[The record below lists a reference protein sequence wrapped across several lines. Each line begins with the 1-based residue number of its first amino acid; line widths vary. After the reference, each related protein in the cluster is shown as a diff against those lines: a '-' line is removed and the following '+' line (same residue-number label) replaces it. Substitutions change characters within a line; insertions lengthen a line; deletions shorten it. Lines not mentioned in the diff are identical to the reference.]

1 MTISPYGAMRTHGA
15 GGLTADDVGTEVAIA
30 GWVATRR
37 DHGGVVFLDLRD
49 RSGVVQ
55 VVADPDVASGV
66 VADAQRLRDEWVVRV
81 HGSVRVRPDGMRNPK
96 LATGDIEVAAS
107 RIEILSESR
116 TPPFP
121 VEDDVEAGEDLR
133 LTHRYVDLRRPRMAR
148 NLAMRSHALSVIR
161 RVMERHGFLEV
172 ETPQL
177 TRPTP
182 EGARDFL
189 VPSRIRPRESY
200 ALPQSPQLF
209 KQLLMVGGVERYYQI
224 ARCFRDE
231 DLRADRQPEF
241 TQLDVELS
249 FGDEEDVYALME
261 ELYGE
266 LWSDVLGIE
275 LPTPFP
281 RLTYAEAMR
290 RFGSDKPDMRFA
302 LELVDL
308 SEVLRGTGVGVFS
321 GALSEGGSVVALCV
335 PSGEPLTRR
344 ELDGWVEWAKQRGA
358 GGLAWGFVEPP
369 AKDEDGSDGARDGGG
384 DGAGEGGGA
393 GALTLRSPLSK
404 FLTAEE
410 IAAIIAVCGAQSGD
424 TVLFAAGATDASRTL
439 MGALRVALAERR
451 GLIPAGDWR
460 FVWVTEP
467 PMFDAATDRAGRP
480 TGGFVP
486 NHHPFT
492 APGVEYV
499 DTFEQDPGNATSR
512 AYDIVLN
519 GVELA
524 SGSIRIHDAELQ
536 RRVFRFLGI
545 ADEEAEAKFGFLLR
559 GLAHGVPPH
568 GGIAPGI
575 DRTIMLMAGEDSIR
589 EVIAFPKTQSGAC
602 PLTDAPAPYDEGALS
617 ELGLRLLPA
626 PPSAPAA
633 SSGREA

>member
-1 MTISPYGAMRTHGA
+1 MSITPFGAMRSHGA
-15 GGLTADDVGTEVAIA
+15 GVLRAADEGDEVRLA

-49 RSGVVQ
+49 RSGLVQ
-55 VVADPDVASGV
+55 VVADPDVATGV
-66 VADAQRLRDEWVVRV
+66 VADAQRLRDEWVVRIV
-81 HGSVRVRPDGMRNPK
+81 GTVRLRPEGMRNAK
-96 LATGDIEVAAS
+96 LATGDIEIAATA
-107 RIEILSESR
+107 IEVLSESR

-121 VEDDVEAGEDLR
+121 VEDDVEVGEDLR
-133 LTHRYVDLRRPRMAR
+133 LHHRYVDLRRPRMAR
-148 NLAMRSHALSVIR
+148 NLALRSQMLSVIR
-161 RVMERHGFLEV
+161 SVMERHGFLEV

-189 VPSRIRPRESY
+189 VPARIRPRESY

-249 FGDEEDVYALME
+249 FCDEEDVYGLME
-261 ELYGE
+261 ELFAE
-266 LWSDVLGIE
+266 VWRTCLDVE

-281 RLTYAEAMR
+281 RMPYAEAMR
-290 RFGSDKPDMRFA
+290 RFGSDKPDLRFG

-308 SEVLRGTGVGVFS
+308 SEVLAGTGVGVFA
-321 GALSEGGSVVALCV
+321 GALGAGGSVVAITV
-335 PSGEPLTRR
+335 PAGDPLTRR
-344 ELDGWVEWAKQRGA
+344 DLDGWVDWAKARGA
-358 GGLAWGFVEPP
+358 GGLAWGVV
-369 AKDEDGSDGARDGGG
+369 EDGE
-384 DGAGEGGGA
+384 AGV
-393 GALTLRSPLSK
+393 TLRSPLAK
-404 FLTAEE
+404 FLDPKE
-410 IAAIIAVCGAQSGD
+410 IAGLLGACSASPGD
-424 TVLFAAGATDASRTL
+424 TILFAAGPTDATLTL
-439 MGALRVALAERR
+439 MGALRVALAAAR
-451 GLIPAGDWR
+451 GLVPDGEWR
-460 FVWVTEP
+460 FLWVIEP

-480 TGGFVP
+480 TGGWVP

-492 APGVEYV
+492 APGVAHV
-499 DTFEQDPGNATSR
+499 DTFDTDPGSATSR

-545 ADEEAEAKFGFLLR
+545 ADEDAEAKFGFLLR

-575 DRTIMLMAGEDSIR
+575 DRTVMLMAGEDSIR

-602 PLTDAPAPYDEGALS
+602 PLTDAPAPYDEGALT
-617 ELGLRLLPA
+617 ELGLRLIPE
-626 PPSAPAA
+626 PPRGA
-633 SSGREA
+633 

>member
-1 MTISPYGAMRTHGA
+1 MTISPYGAMRSHGA
-15 GGLTADDVGTEVAIA
+15 GAVSSADVGAEVHVA
-30 GWVATRR
+30 GWIATRR

-49 RSGVVQ
+49 RSGIVQ
-55 VVADPDVASGV
+55 VVADPAVAAGV
-66 VADAQRLRDEWVVRV
+66 VAESQRLRDEWVVRV
-81 HGSVRVRPDGMRNPK
+81 TGTVRARPEGMRNPK
-96 LATGDIEVAAS
+96 LPTGDVEVAATT
-107 RIEILSESR
+107 IEVLSESR

-148 NLAMRSHALSVIR
+148 NLAMRSQALSVIR

-261 ELYGE
+261 ELYAE
-266 LWSDVLGIE
+266 LWSDVLGVE

-290 RFGSDKPDMRFA
+290 RFGSDKPDLRFA

-308 SEVLRGTGVGVFS
+308 SDVLRGTGVGVFS
-321 GALSEGGSVVALCV
+321 GALADGGSVIALCV
-335 PSGEPLTRR
+335 PAGEPLTRR

-358 GGLAWGFVEPP
+358 GGLAWGVVE
-369 AKDEDGSDGARDGGG
+369 AGEDGVT
-384 DGAGEGGGA
+384 
-393 GALTLRSPLSK
+393 TLRSPLSK
-404 FLTAEE
+404 FLTPEE
-410 IAAIIAVCGAQSGD
+410 IAGILAACGAGLGD

-439 MGALRVALAERR
+439 MGALRVALGAQR
-451 GLIPAGDWR
+451 GLIPAGQWR
-460 FVWVTEP
+460 FLWVTEP

-480 TGGFVP
+480 TGGWVP

-492 APGVEYV
+492 APGAAFV
-499 DTFEQDPGNATSR
+499 DTFEQDPGSATSR

-545 ADEEAEAKFGFLLR
+545 SDEDAEAKFGFLLR

-602 PLTDAPAPYDEGALS
+602 PLTDAPAPYDEGALAD
-617 ELGLRLLPA
+617 LGLRLLPE
-626 PPSAPAA
+626 PPKVS
-633 SSGREA
+633 

>member
-1 MTISPYGAMRTHGA
+1 VSITAYGALRSDGA
-15 GGLTADDVGTEVAIA
+15 GTLTTADIGREVRLA

-37 DHGGVVFLDLRD
+37 DHGGVVFVDLRD
-49 RSGVVQ
+49 RSGTVQ
-55 VVADPDVASGV
+55 MVADPALAPDVVTA
-66 VADAQRLRDEWVVRV
+66 AHRLRDEWVLRVVGVVRA
-81 HGSVRVRPDGMRNPK
+81 RPEGMRNPR
-96 LATGDIEVAAS
+96 LATGDVEVAVTTL
-107 RIEILSESR
+107 EVLSEAR

-121 VEDDVEAGEDLR
+121 VDDEVEVGEDLR
-133 LTHRYVDLRRPRMAR
+133 LHHRYLDLRRPRMAR
-148 NLAMRSHALSVIR
+148 NLVLRARALSVIR
-161 RVMERHGFLEV
+161 RVMERHDFLEV
-172 ETPQL
+172 ETPML

-209 KQLLMVGGVERYYQI
+209 KQLLMVSGVERYYQI

-261 ELYGE
+261 EMFAE
-266 LWSDVLGIE
+266 LWSELLDVE
-275 LPTPFP
+275 LTTPFP

-290 RFGSDKPDMRFA
+290 RFGSDKPDLRFGM
-302 LELVDL
+302 ELIDL
-308 SEVLRGTGVGVFS
+308 STVLAGTGVGVFA
-321 GALSEGGSVVALCV
+321 GALEAGGSVIALCV
-335 PSGEPLTRR
+335 PVGEPLTRR
-344 ELDGWVEWAKQRGA
+344 ELDGWVDWAKQRGA
-358 GGLAWGFVEPP
+358 GGLAWGVVEPG
-369 AKDEDGSDGARDGGG
+369 EDGT
-384 DGAGEGGGA
+384 
-393 GALTLRSPLSK
+393 LTLRSPLAK
-404 FLTAEE
+404 FLTAAE
-410 IAAIIAVCGAQSGD
+410 ITGILTECAAREGD
-424 TVLFAAGATDASRTL
+424 TVLFAAGATDATRTL
-439 MGALRVALAERR
+439 VGALRVSLAAVR
-451 GLIPAGDWR
+451 GLVPDGEWR
-460 FVWVTEP
+460 FLWVTEP

-480 TGGFVP
+480 TGGWVP

-492 APGVEYV
+492 SPAPEFM
-499 DTFEQDPGNATSR
+499 DSFEQEPERATAR

-545 ADEEAEAKFGFLLR
+545 SDEQAEEKFGFLLR
-559 GLAHGVPPH
+559 GFAHGVPPH

-602 PLTDAPAPYDEGALS
+602 PLTDAPAAYDEGALAD
-617 ELGLRLLPA
+617 LGLRLLPV
-626 PPSAPAA
+626 PPKGA
-633 SSGREA
+633 

>member
-1 MTISPYGAMRTHGA
+1 MSITPYGAMRSHGA
-15 GGLTADDVGTEVAIA
+15 GVLRASDAGATVSLA
-30 GWVATRR
+30 GWIATRR

-49 RSGVVQ
+49 RSGVIQ
-55 VVADPDVASGV
+55 VVADPEVATDVVES
-66 VADAQRLRDEWVVRV
+66 AQRLRDEWVVRV
-81 HGSVRVRPDGMRNPK
+81 EGTVRARPEGMRNDR
-96 LATGDIEVAAS
+96 LDTGDVEVAAT
-107 RIEILSESR
+107 RIEVLSASR

-121 VEDDVEAGEDLR
+121 VEDEVEAGEDLR
-133 LTHRYVDLRRPRMAR
+133 LHHRYVDLRRPRMAR
-148 NLAMRSHALSVIR
+148 NLALRSQALSVIR

-209 KQLLMVGGVERYYQI
+209 KQLLMVGGIERYYQI

-261 ELYGE
+261 ELFAE
-266 LWSDVLGIE
+266 LWRDCLGVA
-275 LPTPFP
+275 LPTPFL
-281 RLTYAEAMR
+281 RMTYAEAMR
-290 RFGSDKPDMRFA
+290 RFGSDKPDLRFG
-302 LELVDL
+302 LELIDL
-308 SEVLRGTGVGVFS
+308 SAVLAGTEVGVFA
-321 GALSEGGSVVALCV
+321 GALGEGGSVVAIAV
-335 PSGEPLTRR
+335 PAGEPLTRR
-344 ELDGWVEWAKQRGA
+344 ELDGWVDWAKARGA
-358 GGLAWGFVEPP
+358 GGLAWGVVE
-369 AKDEDGSDGARDGGG
+369 AAEDGTS
-384 DGAGEGGGA
+384 
-393 GALTLRSPLSK
+393 TLRSPLAK
-404 FLTAEE
+404 FLSADE
-410 IAAIIAVCGAQSGD
+410 IAGILSACSASTGD
-424 TVLFAAGATDASRTL
+424 TVLFAAGPTDATRTL
-439 MGALRVALAERR
+439 MGALRVALAADR
-451 GLIPAGDWR
+451 GLVPDGEWR
-460 FVWVTEP
+460 FLWVTEP

-480 TGGFVP
+480 TGGWVP

-492 APGVEYV
+492 APGQAYV
-499 DTFEQDPGNATSR
+499 DTFDTDPGSATSR

-545 ADEEAEAKFGFLLR
+545 SDEDAEAKFGFLLR

-589 EVIAFPKTQSGAC
+589 DVIAFPKTQSGAC
-602 PLTDAPAPYDEGALS
+602 PLTDAPAPYDEAALT
-617 ELGLRLLPA
+617 ELGLRLIPE
-626 PPSAPAA
+626 PPKGA
-633 SSGREA
+633 

>member
-1 MTISPYGAMRTHGA
+1 MSAAAHPSDPDEPGANVSITPFGALRTHGA
-15 GGLTADDVGTEVAIA
+15 GTIATSDIGSEVHIA
-30 GWVATRR
+30 GWVWSRR
-37 DHGGVVFLDLRD
+37 DHGGVVFIDLRD

-55 VVADPDVASGV
+55 VVADPAV
-66 VADAQRLRDEWVVRV
+66 VDGIVDAAQRLRDEWVVRV
-81 HGSVRVRPDGMRNPK
+81 TGVVRERPEGMRNPRID
-96 LATGDIEVAAS
+96 TGDVEVAITAL
-107 RIEILSESR
+107 EVLSESR

-121 VEDDVEAGEDLR
+121 VDDATNVGEDLR
-133 LTHRYVDLRRPRMAR
+133 LLHRYVDLRRPRMAA
-148 NLAMRSHALSVIR
+148 NLVLRSRALSVIR

-189 VPSRIRPRESY
+189 VPSRIRPRETY

-231 DLRADRQPEF
+231 DMRADRQPEF

-266 LWSDVLGIE
+266 LWSDVLGIKLE
-275 LPTPFP
+275 RPFP
-281 RLTYAEAMR
+281 RLTFAEAMR
-290 RFGSDKPDMRFA
+290 RFGSDKPDLRYA

-308 SEVLRGTGVGVFS
+308 SDALAGTGVGVFS
-321 GALSEGGSVVALCV
+321 GVLSEGGSVIALCV
-335 PSGEPLTRR
+335 PEGEPLTRR
-344 ELDGWVEWAKQRGA
+344 ELDGWVEWAKSRGA
-358 GGLAWGFVEPP
+358 GGLAWGFVE
-369 AKDEDGSDGARDGGG
+369 AGEDGAI
-384 DGAGEGGGA
+384 
-393 GALTLRSPLSK
+393 TLRSPLSK

-410 IAAIIAVCGAQSGD
+410 IARIIAACDASLGD
-424 TVLFAAGATDASRTL
+424 TVLFLAGATRATQEL
-439 MGALRVALAERR
+439 AGALRVALAAQR
-451 GLIPAGDWR
+451 GMVPEGQWR
-460 FVWVTEP
+460 FVWITEP
-467 PMFDAATDRAGRP
+467 PMFDAATDRSGRP
-480 TGGFVP
+480 TGGWVP

-492 APGVEYV
+492 APATQWV
-499 DTFEQDPGNATSR
+499 DTFETDPEHATAR

-545 ADEEAEAKFGFLLR
+545 SDEAAEAKFGFLLR

-589 EVIAFPKTQSGAC
+589 EVIAFPKTQSGTC
-602 PLTDAPAPYDEGALS
+602 LLTDAPAAYDEGALADV
-617 ELGLRLLPA
+617 GLRLAPVPA
-626 PPSAPAA
+626 KGA
-633 SSGREA
+633 

>member
-1 MTISPYGAMRTHGA
+1 VSITPYGALRTHGA
-15 GGLTADDVGTEVAIA
+15 GVLTAAQDGTEVRIA

-37 DHGGVVFLDLRD
+37 DHGGVVFIDLRD

-55 VVADPDVASGV
+55 VVADPEVAAGV
-66 VADAQRLRDEWVVRV
+66 VEAAQRLRSEWVVRV
-81 HGSVRVRPDGMRNPK
+81 VGTVRLRPEGMRNPR
-96 LATGDIEVAAS
+96 LATGDVEIAARSIEV
-107 RIEILSESR
+107 LSEAR

-133 LTHRYVDLRRPRMAR
+133 LLHRYVDLRRPRMAR
-148 NLAMRSHALSVIR
+148 NLALRSRVLSVIR
-161 RVMERHGFLEV
+161 TVMERHGFLEV

-249 FGDEEDVYALME
+249 FCDEEDVYGLME
-261 ELYGE
+261 ELFAE
-266 LWSDVLGIE
+266 LWRDCLGAE
-275 LPTPFP
+275 LPIPFP
-281 RLTYAEAMR
+281 RMTYAEAMR
-290 RFGSDKPDMRFA
+290 RFGSDKPDLRYG

-308 SEVLRGTGVGVFS
+308 SGVLAGTGVGVFA
-321 GALSEGGSVVALCV
+321 GALADGGSVVAIAV
-335 PSGEPLTRR
+335 PAGEPLTRR
-344 ELDGWVEWAKQRGA
+344 ELDGWVDWAKARGA
-358 GGLAWGFVEPP
+358 GGLAWGVV
-369 AKDEDGSDGARDGGG
+369 EDGEDGRP
-384 DGAGEGGGA
+384 
-393 GALTLRSPLSK
+393 TLRSPLAK
-404 FLTAEE
+404 FLTADE
-410 IAAIIAVCGAQSGD
+410 IAAILRTCAATTGD
-424 TVLFAAGATDASRTL
+424 TVLFAAGATEATRTL
-439 MGALRVALAERR
+439 MGALRVALAAAR
-451 GLIPAGDWR
+451 GLVPPGEWR
-460 FVWVTEP
+460 FLWVTEP
-467 PMFDAATDRAGRP
+467 PMFDAETDRAGRP
-480 TGGFVP
+480 TGGWVP

-492 APGVEYV
+492 APGAAFV
-499 DTFEQDPGNATSR
+499 DTFDTDPGSATSR

-545 ADEEAEAKFGFLLR
+545 SDADAEAKFGFLLR

-575 DRTIMLMAGEDSIR
+575 DRTVMLMAGEDSIR

-602 PLTDAPAPYDEGALS
+602 PLTDAPAPYDEAALT
-617 ELGLRLLPA
+617 ELGLRLIPE
-626 PPSAPAA
+626 PPRVP
-633 SSGREA
+633 

>member
-1 MTISPYGAMRTHGA
+1 VTISPYGAMRSHGT
-15 GGLTADDVGTEVAIA
+15 GVLSSDDAGTEVHVA
-30 GWVATRR
+30 GWIATRR

-49 RSGVVQ
+49 RSGIVQ
-55 VVADPDVASGV
+55 VVADPDVAAGV
-66 VADAQRLRDEWVVRV
+66 VAEAQRLRDEWVVRV
-81 HGSVRVRPDGMRNPK
+81 TGTVRARPEGMRNPK
-96 LATGDIEVAAS
+96 LPTGDIEIAATS
-107 RIEILSESR
+107 IQVLSESR

-148 NLAMRSHALSVIR
+148 NLAMRSQALSVVR

-249 FGDEEDVYALME
+249 FGDEEDVYSLME
-261 ELYGE
+261 ELYAE
-266 LWSDVLGIE
+266 LWSDVLGVE
-275 LPTPFP
+275 LVTPFP

-290 RFGSDKPDMRFA
+290 RFGSDKPDLRFA

-308 SEVLRGTGVGVFS
+308 SDVLRDTDVGVFS
-321 GALSEGGSVVALCV
+321 GALADGGSVIALCV
-335 PSGEPLTRR
+335 PAGEPLTRR
-344 ELDGWVEWAKQRGA
+344 ELDGWVDWAKQRGA
-358 GGLAWGFVEPP
+358 GGLAWGVVE
-369 AKDEDGSDGARDGGG
+369 AGEDGVT
-384 DGAGEGGGA
+384 
-393 GALTLRSPLSK
+393 TLRSPLAK
-404 FLTAEE
+404 FLTPEE
-410 IAAIIAVCGAQSGD
+410 IAGILAACGAALGD

-439 MGALRVALAERR
+439 MGALRVALGVQR
-451 GLIPAGDWR
+451 GLVPEGQWC
-460 FVWVTEP
+460 FLWVTEP

-480 TGGFVP
+480 TGGWVP

-492 APGVEYV
+492 APGSAFV
-499 DTFEQDPGNATSR
+499 DTFEQDPGSATSR

-524 SGSIRIHDAELQ
+524 SGSIRIHDADLQ

-545 ADEEAEAKFGFLLR
+545 TDEDAEAKFGFLLR

-602 PLTDAPAPYDEGALS
+602 PLTDAPAPYDEGALGD
-617 ELGLRLLPA
+617 LGLRLLPET
-626 PPSAPAA
+626 A
-633 SSGREA
+633 STQPKGP

>member
-1 MTISPYGAMRTHGA
+1 MRSHGA
-15 GGLTADDVGTEVAIA
+15 GVLRAADEGDEVRLA

-49 RSGVVQ
+49 RSGLVQ
-55 VVADPDVASGV
+55 VVADPDVATGV
-66 VADAQRLRDEWVVRV
+66 VADAQRLRDEWVVRIV
-81 HGSVRVRPDGMRNPK
+81 GTVRLRPEGMRNAK
-96 LATGDIEVAAS
+96 LATGDIEIAATA
-107 RIEILSESR
+107 IEVLSESR

-121 VEDDVEAGEDLR
+121 VEDDVEVGEDLR
-133 LTHRYVDLRRPRMAR
+133 LHHRYVDLRRPRMAR
-148 NLAMRSHALSVIR
+148 NLALRSQMLSVIR
-161 RVMERHGFLEV
+161 SVMERHGFLEV

-189 VPSRIRPRESY
+189 VPARIRPRESY

-249 FGDEEDVYALME
+249 FCDEEDVYGLME
-261 ELYGE
+261 ELFAE
-266 LWSDVLGIE
+266 VWRTCLDVE

-281 RLTYAEAMR
+281 RMPYAEAMR
-290 RFGSDKPDMRFA
+290 RFGSDKPDLRFG

-308 SEVLRGTGVGVFS
+308 SEVLAGTGVGVFA
-321 GALSEGGSVVALCV
+321 GALGAGGSVVAITV
-335 PSGEPLTRR
+335 PAGDPLTRR
-344 ELDGWVEWAKQRGA
+344 DLDGWVDWAKARGA
-358 GGLAWGFVEPP
+358 GGLAWGVV
-369 AKDEDGSDGARDGGG
+369 EDGE
-384 DGAGEGGGA
+384 AGV
-393 GALTLRSPLSK
+393 TLRSPLAK
-404 FLTAEE
+404 FLDPKE
-410 IAAIIAVCGAQSGD
+410 IAGLLGACSASPGD
-424 TVLFAAGATDASRTL
+424 TILFAAGPTDATLTL
-439 MGALRVALAERR
+439 MGALRVALAAAR
-451 GLIPAGDWR
+451 GLVPDGEWR
-460 FVWVTEP
+460 FLWVIEP

-480 TGGFVP
+480 TGGWVP

-492 APGVEYV
+492 APGVAHV
-499 DTFEQDPGNATSR
+499 DTFDTDPGSATSR

-545 ADEEAEAKFGFLLR
+545 ADEDAEAKFGFLLR

-575 DRTIMLMAGEDSIR
+575 DRTVMLMAGEDSIR

-602 PLTDAPAPYDEGALS
+602 PLTDAPAPYDEGALT
-617 ELGLRLLPA
+617 ELGLRLIPE
-626 PPSAPAA
+626 PPRGA
-633 SSGREA
+633 

>member
-1 MTISPYGAMRTHGA
+1 MRSHGA
-15 GGLTADDVGTEVAIA
+15 GGLSASDVGTEVAVA

-49 RSGVVQ
+49 RTGVVQ
-55 VVADPDVASGV
+55 VVADPDVADGV
-66 VADAQRLRDEWVVRV
+66 VADTQRLRDEWVVRV
-81 HGSVRVRPDGMRNPK
+81 HGSVRTRPEGMRNPK
-96 LATGDIEVAAS
+96 LPTGDIEVAAI

-148 NLAMRSHALSVIR
+148 NLALRSRALSVIR
-161 RVMERHGFLEV
+161 GVMERHGFLEV

-241 TQLDVELS
+241 TQLDVEMS

-261 ELYGE
+261 ELYAE
-266 LWSDVLGIE
+266 LWSDVLGVE

-290 RFGSDKPDMRFA
+290 RFGSDKPDLRFG

-308 SEVLRGTGVGVFS
+308 SEVLHGTGVGVFS
-321 GALSEGGSVVALCV
+321 GALDGGGSVIALCV
-335 PSGEPLTRR
+335 PSGDPLTRR

-358 GGLAWGFVEPP
+358 GGLAWGFVERPEQD
-369 AKDEDGSDGARDGGG
+369 AE
-384 DGAGEGGGA
+384 GAGDPD
-393 GALTLRSPLSK
+393 ALTLRSPLSK

-410 IAAIIAVCGAQSGD
+410 IAAIIAACGASEGD
-424 TVLFAAGATDASRTL
+424 TVLFAAGATEASRTL
-439 MGALRVALAERR
+439 MGSLRVALAAQR
-451 GLIPAGDWR
+451 GLIPADEWR

-492 APGVEYV
+492 APGIEFV
-499 DTFEQDPGNATSR
+499 DTFEQDPASATSR

-602 PLTDAPAPYDEGALS
+602 PLTDAPAPYSEGALS

-626 PPSAPAA
+626 PPSP

>member
-1 MTISPYGAMRTHGA
+1 VSITPFGALRSHGCGTIALP
-15 GGLTADDVGTEVAIA
+15 DVGQEVALA

-37 DHGGVVFLDLRD
+37 DHGGVVFIDLRD
-49 RSGVVQ
+49 RSGIVQ
-55 VVADPDVASGV
+55 VVADPEVAVGIV
-66 VADAQRLRDEWVVRV
+66 DAAQRLRDEWVVRV
-81 HGSVRVRPDGMRNPK
+81 TGVVRARPDGMRNPRIP
-96 LATGDIEVAAS
+96 TGDVEVAVTAL
-107 RIEILSESR
+107 EVLSESR

-121 VEDDVEAGEDLR
+121 VDGATNVGEDLR
-133 LTHRYVDLRRPRMAR
+133 LLHRYVDLRRPRMAS
-148 NLAMRSHALSVIR
+148 NLALRSRALSIIR

-189 VPSRIRPRESY
+189 VPSRIRPRETY

-231 DLRADRQPEF
+231 DMRADRQPEF

-266 LWSDVLGIE
+266 LWSEVLGVE
-275 LPTPFP
+275 LARPFP

-290 RFGSDKPDMRFA
+290 RFGSDKPDLRYAM
-302 LELVDL
+302 ELVDL
-308 SEVLRGTGVGVFS
+308 SEVLAGTGAAVFA
-321 GALSEGGSVVALCV
+321 GALAEGGSVLSLCV
-335 PSGEPLTRR
+335 PAGEPLTRR

-358 GGLAWGFVEPP
+358 GGLAWGFVETG
-369 AKDEDGSDGARDGGG
+369 EDGETS
-384 DGAGEGGGA
+384 
-393 GALTLRSPLSK
+393 LRSPLAK

-410 IAAIIAVCGAQSGD
+410 VAGILAACDASLGD
-424 TVLFAAGATDASRTL
+424 TVLFLAGPTSATRQLA
-439 MGALRVALAERR
+439 GALRVALAAERALVPE
-451 GLIPAGDWR
+451 GEWR
-460 FVWVTEP
+460 FVWITEP
-467 PMFDAATDRAGRP
+467 PMFDAATDRSGRP

-492 APGVEYV
+492 APAAQWV
-499 DTFEQDPGNATSR
+499 DTFETHPTDATAR

-545 ADEEAEAKFGFLLR
+545 SDEAAEAKFGFLLR

-589 EVIAFPKTQSGAC
+589 EVIAFPKTQSGTC
-602 PLTDAPAPYDEGALS
+602 LLTDAPAAYDEGALADV
-617 ELGLRLLPA
+617 GLRLVPLPA
-626 PPSAPAA
+626 KGA
-633 SSGREA
+633 

>member
-1 MTISPYGAMRTHGA
+1 VSITPYGAMRTHGA
-15 GGLTADDVGTEVAIA
+15 GTIVTADIGSEVVLA
-30 GWVATRR
+30 GWVWSRR
-37 DHGGVVFLDLRD
+37 DHGGVMFIDLRD

-55 VVADPDVASGV
+55 VVADPSLTEGIVDA
-66 VADAQRLRDEWVVRV
+66 AQRLRDEWVVRV
-81 HGSVRVRPDGMRNPK
+81 TGVVRARPEGMRNPRID
-96 LATGDIEVAAS
+96 TGDLEVAITAL
-107 RIEILSESR
+107 EVLSESR

-121 VEDDVEAGEDLR
+121 VDDETNVGEDLR
-133 LTHRYVDLRRPRMAR
+133 LLHRYVDLRRPRMAA
-148 NLAMRSHALSVIR
+148 NLVLRSRALSIIR

-177 TRPTP
+177 TRATP

-189 VPSRIRPRESY
+189 VPSRIRPRETY

-231 DLRADRQPEF
+231 DMRADRQPEF

-266 LWSDVLGIE
+266 LWSDLLGVE
-275 LPTPFP
+275 LARPFP
-281 RLTYAEAMR
+281 RLTFAEAMR
-290 RFGSDKPDMRFA
+290 RFGSDKPDLRYAM
-302 LELVDL
+302 ELVDL
-308 SEVLRGTGVGVFS
+308 AVTLAGTGVGVFS
-321 GALSEGGSVVALCV
+321 GVLADGGSVIALCV
-335 PSGEPLTRR
+335 PVGEPLTRR

-358 GGLAWGFVEPP
+358 GGLAWGFVE
-369 AKDEDGSDGARDGGG
+369 AVEGGA
-384 DGAGEGGGA
+384 AGE
-393 GALTLRSPLSK
+393 LTLRSPLSK

-410 IAAIIAVCGAQSGD
+410 IAAIISDCSASLGD
-424 TVLFAAGATDASRTL
+424 TVLFLAGPTRATQELA
-439 MGALRVALAERR
+439 GALRVALAAQR
-451 GLIPAGDWR
+451 GLVSEDQWAFAWI
-460 FVWVTEP
+460 TEP
-467 PMFDAATDRAGRP
+467 PMFDAATDRSGVP
-480 TGGFVP
+480 TGGWVP

-492 APGVEYV
+492 APAAQWV
-499 DTFEQDPGNATSR
+499 DTFESDALHATAR

-545 ADEEAEAKFGFLLR
+545 SDEDAEAKFGFLLR

-589 EVIAFPKTQSGAC
+589 EVIAFPKTQSGTC
-602 PLTDAPAPYDEGALS
+602 LLTDAPAAFDEGALADV
-617 ELGLRLLPA
+617 GLRLVPVPA
-626 PPSAPAA
+626 K
-633 SSGREA
+633 GV

>member
-1 MTISPYGAMRTHGA
+1 VSITPYGAMRSHANGVLRPEDA
-15 GGLTADDVGTEVAIA
+15 GSEVRVA

-55 VVADPDVASGV
+55 VVADPA
-66 VADAQRLRDEWVVRV
+66 VADGLVEAAQRLRDEWVVRV
-81 HGSVRVRPDGMRNPK
+81 TGTVRLRPDGMRNPK
-96 LATGDIEVAAS
+96 LPTGDVEIAATSIEV
-107 RIEILSESR
+107 LSESR

-121 VEDDVEAGEDLR
+121 VEDEVVAGEDLR
-133 LTHRYVDLRRPRMAR
+133 LLHRYVDLRRPRMAR
-148 NLAMRSHALSVIR
+148 NLALRSQALSVIR

-209 KQLLMVGGVERYYQI
+209 KQLLMVGGIERYYQI

-249 FGDEEDVYALME
+249 FGDEEDVFALME
-261 ELYGE
+261 ELYAE
-266 LWSDVLGIE
+266 LWSNCLGVD

-281 RLTYAEAMR
+281 RLTYAETMR
-290 RFGSDKPDMRFA
+290 RFGSDKPDLRYG

-308 SEVLRGTGVGVFS
+308 SMVLAGTEVGVFA
-321 GALSEGGSVVALCV
+321 GALGEGGSVIALCV
-335 PSGEPLTRR
+335 PAGAPLTRR
-344 ELDGWVEWAKQRGA
+344 ELDGWVEWAKSRGA
-358 GGLAWGFVEPP
+358 GGLAWGVVE
-369 AKDEDGSDGARDGGG
+369 AGEDGA
-384 DGAGEGGGA
+384 A
-393 GALTLRSPLSK
+393 TLRSPLAK
-404 FLTAEE
+404 FLTADE
-410 IAAIIAVCGAQSGD
+410 IAGILATCGAATGD
-424 TVLFAAGATDASRTL
+424 TVLFAAGATGPTRTL
-439 MGALRVALAERR
+439 MGALRVALAADR
-451 GLIPAGDWR
+451 GLVPDGEWR
-460 FVWVTEP
+460 FLWVTEP
-467 PMFDAATDRAGRP
+467 PMFDAATDGAGRP
-480 TGGFVP
+480 TGGWVP

-492 APGVEYV
+492 APAAEHL
-499 DTFEQDPGNATSR
+499 DTFEQDPGSATTR

-545 ADEEAEAKFGFLLR
+545 SDEDAEAKFGFLLR

-602 PLTDAPAPYDEGALS
+602 PLTDAPAPYDEGALTD
-617 ELGLRLLPA
+617 LGLRLIPA
-626 PPSAPAA
+626 PPRGA
-633 SSGREA
+633 

>member
-1 MTISPYGAMRTHGA
+1 VAFPAGPEHGAIVSITPFGAMRTHGA
-15 GGLTADDVGTEVAIA
+15 GTLTTADVGDEVVLA
-30 GWVATRR
+30 GWVWSRR
-37 DHGGVVFLDLRD
+37 DHGGVMFVDLRD

-55 VVADPDVASGV
+55 VVADPALSDGIVEV
-66 VADAQRLRDEWVVRV
+66 AQRLRDEWVVRIIGV
-81 HGSVRVRPDGMRNPK
+81 VRARPEGMRNTRI
-96 LATGDIEVAAS
+96 ATGDVEVAITAL
-107 RIEILSESR
+107 EVLSESR

-121 VEDDVEAGEDLR
+121 VDDATNVGEDLR
-133 LTHRYVDLRRPRMAR
+133 LLHRYVDLRRPRMAA
-148 NLAMRSHALSVIR
+148 NLALRARALSVIR
-161 RVMERHGFLEV
+161 RVMERHGFLEI

-189 VPSRIRPRESY
+189 VPSRIRPRETY

-231 DLRADRQPEF
+231 DMRADRQPEF

-266 LWSDVLGIE
+266 LWSDVLGVE
-275 LPTPFP
+275 LTVPFP
-281 RLTYAEAMR
+281 RLTFAEALR
-290 RFGSDKPDMRFA
+290 RFGSDKPDLRYGM
-302 LELVDL
+302 ELIDL
-308 SEVLRGTGVGVFS
+308 SATLSGTGVGVFR
-321 GALSEGGSVVALCV
+321 GVLDEGGSVIALCV
-335 PSGEPLTRR
+335 PAGEPLTRR

-358 GGLAWGFVEPP
+358 GGLAWGFVE
-369 AKDEDGSDGARDGGG
+369 AGEDGGV
-384 DGAGEGGGA
+384 
-393 GALTLRSPLSK
+393 TLRSPLAK
-404 FLTAEE
+404 FLSEAE
-410 IAAIIAVCGAQSGD
+410 IAAIITSCAASVGD
-424 TVLFAAGATDASRTL
+424 TVLFLAGPTRATQVL
-439 MGALRVALAERR
+439 GGALRVALAAQR
-451 GLIPAGDWR
+451 GLVPEGQWA
-460 FVWVTEP
+460 FVWITEP
-467 PMFDAATDRAGRP
+467 PMFDASTDRSGRP
-480 TGGFVP
+480 DGGWVP

-492 APGVEYV
+492 APATQWI
-499 DTFEQDPGNATSR
+499 DTFETDPAGATAR

-536 RRVFRFLGI
+536 RRVLRFLGI
-545 ADEEAEAKFGFLLR
+545 SDEAAEAKFGFLLR

-589 EVIAFPKTQSGAC
+589 EVIAFPKTQSGTC
-602 PLTDAPAPYDEGALS
+602 LLTDAPAAYDEGALADV
-617 ELGLRLLPA
+617 GLRLAPSPA
-626 PPSAPAA
+626 KGA
-633 SSGREA
+633 

>member
-1 MTISPYGAMRTHGA
+1 VSITPFGALRSDGA
-15 GGLTADDVGTEVAIA
+15 GTLGAADAGRTVRLA

-37 DHGGVVFLDLRD
+37 DHGGVVFVDLRD
-49 RSGVVQ
+49 RSGTVQ
-55 VVADPDVASGV
+55 MVADPEVAPDVVELAH
-66 VADAQRLRDEWVVRV
+66 RLRDEWVLAVDGVVRA
-81 HGSVRVRPDGMRNPK
+81 RPEGMRNAK
-96 LATGDIEVAAS
+96 LTTGDVEVAVTG
-107 RIEILSESR
+107 ITVLSEAR
-116 TPPFP
+116 TPAFP
-121 VEDDVEAGEDLR
+121 IDDDVEAGEDLR
-133 LTHRYVDLRRPRMAR
+133 LHHRYLDLRRPRMAR
-148 NLAMRSHALSVIR
+148 NLVLRARALSIIR
-161 RVMERHGFLEV
+161 RVMERHDFLEV
-172 ETPQL
+172 ETPML

-209 KQLLMVGGVERYYQI
+209 KQLLMVSGVERYYQI

-261 ELYGE
+261 EMFAE
-266 LWSDVLGIE
+266 LWSELLDTT

-281 RLTYAEAMR
+281 RLTFAEAMR
-290 RFGSDKPDMRFA
+290 RFGSDKPDLRFA
-302 LELVDL
+302 MELIDL
-308 SEVLRGTGVGVFS
+308 SEVLRGTGVGVFA
-321 GALSEGGSVVALCV
+321 GALDAGGSVIALCV

-344 ELDGWVEWAKQRGA
+344 DLDGWVEWAKQRGA
-358 GGLAWGFVEPP
+358 GGLAWGVVEVG
-369 AKDEDGSDGARDGGG
+369 EDGSD
-384 DGAGEGGGA
+384 
-393 GALTLRSPLSK
+393 TLRSPLAK
-404 FLTAEE
+404 FLTSTE
-410 IAAIIAVCGAQSGD
+410 IAAILSEAGAAQGD
-424 TVLFAAGATDASRTL
+424 TVLFAAGETAATRSL
-439 MGALRVALAERR
+439 MGSLRVALAAVR
-451 GLIPAGDWR
+451 GLIPAGAWR
-460 FVWVTEP
+460 FLWVTEP

-480 TGGFVP
+480 TGGYVP

-492 APGVEYV
+492 SPAPEFM
-499 DTFEQDPGNATSR
+499 DTFEQEPQRATAR

-545 ADEEAEAKFGFLLR
+545 SDADAEEKFGFLLR
-559 GLAHGVPPH
+559 GFAHGVPPH

-575 DRTIMLMAGEDSIR
+575 DRTIMLMAGEESIR

-602 PLTDAPAPYDEGALS
+602 PLTDAPAPYDEGALAD
-617 ELGLRLLPA
+617 LGLRLLPA
-626 PPSAPAA
+626 PPAGA
-633 SSGREA
+633 

>member
-1 MTISPYGAMRTHGA
+1 
-15 GGLTADDVGTEVAIA
+15 
-30 GWVATRR
+30 
-37 DHGGVVFLDLRD
+37 
-49 RSGVVQ
+49 
-55 VVADPDVASGV
+55 
-66 VADAQRLRDEWVVRV
+66 
-81 HGSVRVRPDGMRNPK
+81 
-96 LATGDIEVAAS
+96 
-107 RIEILSESR
+107 
-116 TPPFP
+116 
-121 VEDDVEAGEDLR
+121 
-133 LTHRYVDLRRPRMAR
+133 
-148 NLAMRSHALSVIR
+148 
-161 RVMERHGFLEV
+161 MERHGFLEV

-261 ELYGE
+261 ELYAE
-266 LWSDVLGIE
+266 LWSDVLGVE

-290 RFGSDKPDMRFA
+290 RFGSDKPDLRFA

-308 SEVLRGTGVGVFS
+308 SDVLRGTGVGVFS
-321 GALSEGGSVVALCV
+321 GALADGGSVIALCV
-335 PSGEPLTRR
+335 PAGEPLTRR

-358 GGLAWGFVEPP
+358 GGLAWGVVE
-369 AKDEDGSDGARDGGG
+369 
-384 DGAGEGGGA
+384 AGEGGVT
-393 GALTLRSPLSK
+393 TLRSPLSK
-404 FLTAEE
+404 FLTPEE
-410 IAAIIAVCGAQSGD
+410 IAGILAACGAGLGD

-439 MGALRVALAERR
+439 MGALRVALGAQR
-451 GLIPAGDWR
+451 GLIPEGQWR
-460 FVWVTEP
+460 FLWVTEP

-480 TGGFVP
+480 TGGWVP

-492 APGVEYV
+492 APGAAFV
-499 DTFEQDPGNATSR
+499 DTFEQDPGSATSR

-545 ADEEAEAKFGFLLR
+545 SDEDAEAKFGFLLR

-602 PLTDAPAPYDEGALS
+602 PLTDAPAPYDEGALAD
-617 ELGLRLLPA
+617 LGLRLLPE
-626 PPSAPAA
+626 PPKVS
-633 SSGREA
+633 

>member
-1 MTISPYGAMRTHGA
+1 VSITPYGALRSHGA
-15 GGLTADDVGTEVAIA
+15 GTVTLADVGTEVRVA
-30 GWVATRR
+30 GWVGTRR
-37 DHGGVVFLDLRD
+37 DHGGVVFIDLRD

-55 VVADPDVASGV
+55 LVADPEVDASAV
-66 VADAQRLRDEWVVRV
+66 EAAQRLRDEWVVRV
-81 HGSVRVRPDGMRNPK
+81 VGTVRARPDGMRNPK
-96 LATGDIEVAAS
+96 LATGDVEVAIT
-107 RIEILSESR
+107 RLEVLSESR

-133 LTHRYVDLRRPRMAR
+133 LRHRYVDLRRPRMAR
-148 NLAMRSHALSVIR
+148 NLAMRSQALSVIR

-209 KQLLMVGGVERYYQI
+209 KQLLMVAGVERYYQI

-261 ELYGE
+261 ELFAE
-266 LWSDVLGIE
+266 LWRDVLGEE
-275 LPTPFP
+275 LATPFP
-281 RLTYAEAMR
+281 RITYADAMR
-290 RFGSDKPDMRFA
+290 RFGSDKPDLRFGM
-302 LELVDL
+302 ELVDL
-308 SEVLRGTGVGVFS
+308 SDVLAGTGVGVFS
-321 GALSEGGSVVALCV
+321 GALGEGGSVVAVAV
-335 PSGEPLTRR
+335 PAGEPLTRR
-344 ELDGWVEWAKQRGA
+344 ELDGWLEWAKQRGA
-358 GGLAWGFVEPP
+358 GGLAWGVVE
-369 AKDEDGSDGARDGGG
+369 AAEDGTT
-384 DGAGEGGGA
+384 
-393 GALTLRSPLSK
+393 TLRSPLTK

-410 IAAIIAVCGAQSGD
+410 VAGILGACDAGLGD
-424 TVLFAAGATDASRTL
+424 TVLFAAGPTDASRTL
-439 MGALRVALAERR
+439 MGALRVALAAER
-451 GLIPAGDWR
+451 GLVPAGQWR
-460 FVWVTEP
+460 FLWVTEP

-480 TGGFVP
+480 TGGWVP

-492 APGVEYV
+492 APAAEFV
-499 DTFEQDPGNATSR
+499 DTFEQDAGRATAR

-545 ADEEAEAKFGFLLR
+545 SDEAAEEKFGFLLR

-602 PLTDAPAPYDEGALS
+602 PLTDAPAPYDEGALG

-626 PPSAPAA
+626 PPKGA
-633 SSGREA
+633 

>member
-1 MTISPYGAMRTHGA
+1 MSITPYGAMRSHGA
-15 GGLTADDVGTEVAIA
+15 GVLRAADAGSEVQLA
-30 GWVATRR
+30 GWIATRR

-55 VVADPDVASGV
+55 VVADPEVAAGV
-66 VADAQRLRDEWVVRV
+66 VDTAQRLRNEWVVRV
-81 HGSVRVRPDGMRNPK
+81 VGTVRARPEGMRNER
-96 LATGDIEVAAS
+96 LETGDVEVAATS
-107 RIEILSESR
+107 IEVLSESR

-121 VEDDVEAGEDLR
+121 VEDDVEVGEDLR
-133 LTHRYVDLRRPRMAR
+133 LLHRYVDLRRPRMAR
-148 NLAMRSHALSVIR
+148 NLALRSRMLSVIR
-161 RVMERHGFLEV
+161 TVMERHGFLEV

-249 FGDEEDVYALME
+249 FCDEEDVYGLME
-261 ELYGE
+261 ELFAE
-266 LWSDVLGIE
+266 LWRDCLDVE

-281 RLTYAEAMR
+281 RMTYAEAMR
-290 RFGSDKPDMRFA
+290 RFGSDKPDLRFG

-308 SEVLRGTGVGVFS
+308 SEVLAGTGVGVFA
-321 GALSEGGSVVALCV
+321 GALGEGGSVVALCV
-335 PSGEPLTRR
+335 PVGAPLTRR
-344 ELDGWVEWAKQRGA
+344 ELDGWVEWAKARGA
-358 GGLAWGFVEPP
+358 GGLAWGVVEP
-369 AKDEDGSDGARDGGG
+369 AEDGTI
-384 DGAGEGGGA
+384 
-393 GALTLRSPLSK
+393 TLRSPLAK
-404 FLTAEE
+404 FLTADE
-410 IAAIIAVCGAQSGD
+410 IAGILSACGAEPGD
-424 TVLFAAGATDASRTL
+424 TVLFAAGPTDATRTL
-439 MGALRVALAERR
+439 MGALRVALAADR
-451 GLIPAGDWR
+451 GLVPDGEWR
-460 FVWVTEP
+460 FLWVTEP

-480 TGGFVP
+480 TGGWVP

-492 APGVEYV
+492 APGQPFV
-499 DTFEQDPGNATSR
+499 DTFDTDPGSATSR

-545 ADEEAEAKFGFLLR
+545 SDEDAEAKFGFLLR

-575 DRTIMLMAGEDSIR
+575 DRTVMLMAGEDSIR

-602 PLTDAPAPYDEGALS
+602 PLTDAPAPYDEGALT
-617 ELGLRLLPA
+617 ELGLRLIPE
-626 PPSAPAA
+626 PPKA
-633 SSGREA
+633 S

>member
-1 MTISPYGAMRTHGA
+1 VSITPFGAMRSHGA
-15 GGLTADDVGTEVAIA
+15 GVLRTEDAGTEVQLA
-30 GWVATRR
+30 GWIATRR

-55 VVADPDVASGV
+55 VVADPEVAAGLV
-66 VADAQRLRDEWVVRV
+66 EAAQRLRDEWVVRV
-81 HGSVRVRPDGMRNPK
+81 VGTIRPRPEGMRNPK
-96 LATGDIEVAAS
+96 LPTGDVEVAATS
-107 RIEILSESR
+107 IEVLSESR

-133 LTHRYVDLRRPRMAR
+133 LLHRYVDLRRPRMAR
-148 NLAMRSHALSVIR
+148 NLALRSQALSVIR
-161 RVMERHGFLEV
+161 RVMERHDFLEV

-261 ELYGE
+261 ELFAE
-266 LWSDVLGIE
+266 LWSTCLAVD

-290 RFGSDKPDMRFA
+290 RFGSDKPDLRFA
-302 LELVDL
+302 MELVDL
-308 SEVLRGTGVGVFS
+308 SEPLAGTGVGVFA

-335 PSGEPLTRR
+335 PAGAPLTRR
-344 ELDGWVEWAKQRGA
+344 ELDGWVDWAKARGA
-358 GGLAWGFVEPP
+358 GGLAWGVV
-369 AKDEDGSDGARDGGG
+369 EDGE
-384 DGAGEGGGA
+384 EGV
-393 GALTLRSPLSK
+393 TLRSPLAK
-404 FLTAEE
+404 FLTADE
-410 IAAIIAVCGAQSGD
+410 IAAILTACDASLGD
-424 TVLFAAGATDASRTL
+424 TVLFAAGETDATRTL
-439 MGALRVALAERR
+439 MGALRVALAGGR
-451 GLIPAGDWR
+451 GLIPDGEWR
-460 FVWVTEP
+460 FLWVTEP

-480 TGGFVP
+480 TGGWVP

-492 APGVEYV
+492 APGERFV
-499 DTFEQDPGNATSR
+499 DTFETDPGRATSR

-545 ADEEAEAKFGFLLR
+545 SDEDAEAKFGFLLR

-602 PLTDAPAPYDEGALS
+602 PLTDAPAPYDEGALT
-617 ELGLRLLPA
+617 ELGLRLIPQ
-626 PPSAPAA
+626 PPRAT
-633 SSGREA
+633 

>member
-1 MTISPYGAMRTHGA
+1 VTISPYGAMRSHGA
-15 GGLTADDVGTEVAIA
+15 GALAATDVGTEVAIA

-37 DHGGVVFLDLRD
+37 DHGGVVFIDLRD

-55 VVADPDVASGV
+55 VVADPDVAATV

-81 HGSVRVRPDGMRNPK
+81 HGTVRARPEGMRNPR
-96 LATGDIEVAAS
+96 LPTGEVEVAAT
-107 RIEILSESR
+107 RIEVLSESR

-121 VEDDVEAGEDLR
+121 VDDDVEAGEDLR

-148 NLAMRSHALSVIR
+148 NLAMRSQALSVIR

-261 ELYGE
+261 ELFAE
-266 LWSDVLGIE
+266 LWSEVLGVA
-275 LPTPFP
+275 LSTPFP
-281 RLTYAEAMR
+281 RLTFAEAMR
-290 RFGSDKPDMRFA
+290 RFGSDKPDLRFA
-302 LELVDL
+302 MELVDL
-308 SEVLRGTGVGVFS
+308 SDVLRGTEVGVFS
-321 GALSEGGSVVALCV
+321 GALADGGSVIALCV
-335 PSGEPLTRR
+335 PVGEPLTRR
-344 ELDGWVEWAKQRGA
+344 ELDGWVDWAKQRGA
-358 GGLAWGFVEPP
+358 GGLAWGVVEVG
-369 AKDEDGSDGARDGGG
+369 DDGA
-384 DGAGEGGGA
+384 A
-393 GALTLRSPLSK
+393 TLRSPLAK
-404 FLTAEE
+404 FLSEAE
-410 IAAIIAVCGAQSGD
+410 IAGILAACGAATGD
-424 TVLFAAGATDASRTL
+424 TVLFGAGATAASRTL
-439 MGALRVALAERR
+439 MGSLRVALAAQR
-451 GLIPAGDWR
+451 GLVPQGEWR
-460 FVWVTEP
+460 FLWVTEP

-480 TGGFVP
+480 TGGWVP

-492 APGVEYV
+492 APGAEFV
-499 DTFEQDPGNATSR
+499 DTFEQEPGSATSR

-524 SGSIRIHDAELQ
+524 SGSIRIHDSELQ

-545 ADEEAEAKFGFLLR
+545 SDDDAEAKFGFLLR

-602 PLTDAPAPYDEGALS
+602 PLTDAPAAYDEGALAD
-617 ELGLRLLPA
+617 LGLRLLPE
-626 PPSAPAA
+626 PPRAA
-633 SSGREA
+633 TGGA

>member
-1 MTISPYGAMRTHGA
+1 MSITPYGALRSHGA
-15 GGLTADDVGTEVAIA
+15 GVVRASDDGQEVALA

-49 RSGVVQ
+49 RTGVVQ
-55 VVADPDVASGV
+55 VVADPEIAASV
-66 VADAQRLRDEWVVRV
+66 VGDAQRLRDEWVVRV
-81 HGSVRVRPDGMRNPK
+81 VGTVRLRPEGMRNDR
-96 LATGDIEVAAS
+96 LATGDVEVAATT
-107 RIEILSESR
+107 IEVLSESR

-133 LTHRYVDLRRPRMAR
+133 LLHRYVDLRRPRMAR
-148 NLAMRSHALSVIR
+148 NLALRSQALSVIR

-249 FGDEEDVYALME
+249 FGDEEDVYSLME
-261 ELYGE
+261 ELFAE
-266 LWSDVLGIE
+266 MWQDCLDVT

-281 RLTYAEAMR
+281 RMTYAEAMR
-290 RFGSDKPDMRFA
+290 RFGSDKPDLRFG

-308 SEVLRGTGVGVFS
+308 SDVLAGTGVGVFA
-321 GALSEGGSVVALCV
+321 GALGDGGSVVAIAV
-335 PSGEPLTRR
+335 PAGEPLTRR
-344 ELDGWVEWAKQRGA
+344 ELDGWVEWAKARGA
-358 GGLAWGFVEPP
+358 GGLAWGVVE
-369 AKDEDGSDGARDGGG
+369 AGEDGVT
-384 DGAGEGGGA
+384 
-393 GALTLRSPLSK
+393 TLRSPLTK

-410 IAAIIAVCGAQSGD
+410 IAGILAACGAALGD
-424 TVLFAAGATDASRTL
+424 TVLFAAGPSDATRTL
-439 MGALRVALAERR
+439 MGGLRVALAADR
-451 GLIPAGDWR
+451 GLVPDGEWR
-460 FVWVTEP
+460 FLWVTEP

-480 TGGFVP
+480 TGGWVP

-492 APGVEYV
+492 APGAAFV
-499 DTFEQDPGNATSR
+499 DTFDTDPGSATSR

-524 SGSIRIHDAELQ
+524 SGSIRIHDAEVQ

-545 ADEEAEAKFGFLLR
+545 SDEDAEAKFGFLLR

-575 DRTIMLMAGEDSIR
+575 DRIIMLMAGEDSIR

-602 PLTDAPAPYDEGALS
+602 PLTDAPAPYDEGALT
-617 ELGLRLLPA
+617 ELGLRLIPE
-626 PPSAPAA
+626 PPRGS
-633 SSGREA
+633 

>member
-1 MTISPYGAMRTHGA
+1 MSITPYGAMRSHGA
-15 GGLTADDVGTEVAIA
+15 GVLRAEDAGSEVQLA
-30 GWVATRR
+30 GWIATRR

-55 VVADPDVASGV
+55 VVADPAVAAGLV
-66 VADAQRLRDEWVVRV
+66 EAAQRLRDEWVVRIT
-81 HGSVRVRPDGMRNPK
+81 GTVRPRPDGMRNAK
-96 LATGDIEVAAS
+96 LPTGDVEVAAS
-107 RIEILSESR
+107 AIEVLSESR

-121 VEDDVEAGEDLR
+121 VEDDVEVGEDLR
-133 LTHRYVDLRRPRMAR
+133 LLHRYVDLRRPRMAR
-148 NLAMRSHALSVIR
+148 NLALRSQALSVIR
-161 RVMERHGFLEV
+161 SVMERHGFLEV

-261 ELYGE
+261 ELYAE
-266 LWSDVLGIE
+266 LWSTCLGVE

-281 RLTYAEAMR
+281 RITYAEAMA
-290 RFGSDKPDMRFA
+290 RFGSDKPDLRYG

-308 SEVLRGTGVGVFS
+308 SAVLAGTGVGVFS

-335 PSGEPLTRR
+335 PVGAPLTRR
-344 ELDGWVEWAKQRGA
+344 ELDGWVDWAKARGA
-358 GGLAWGFVEPP
+358 GGLAWGVVEH
-369 AKDEDGSDGARDGGG
+369 SQDGA
-384 DGAGEGGGA
+384 DGAGRV
-393 GALTLRSPLSK
+393 TLRSPLAK

-410 IAAIIAVCGAQSGD
+410 IAGILAACGAALGD
-424 TVLFAAGATDASRTL
+424 TVLFAAGATDATRTL
-439 MGALRVALAERR
+439 MGALRVALADER
-451 GLIPAGDWR
+451 GLVPDGEWR
-460 FVWVTEP
+460 FLWVTEP

-480 TGGFVP
+480 TGGWVP

-492 APGVEYV
+492 APGAPYV
-499 DTFEQDPGNATSR
+499 DGFESDPGSATSR

-545 ADEEAEAKFGFLLR
+545 SDEDAEAKFGFLLR

-602 PLTDAPAPYDEGALS
+602 PLTDAPAPYDEGALT
-617 ELGLRLLPA
+617 ELGLRLIPQ
-626 PPSAPAA
+626 PPRAT
-633 SSGREA
+633 

>member
-1 MTISPYGAMRTHGA
+1 VSITPYGAMRSHANGILRAEDA
-15 GGLTADDVGTEVAIA
+15 GDEVQVA
-30 GWVATRR
+30 GWIATRR

-49 RSGVVQ
+49 RTGVVQ
-55 VVADPDVASGV
+55 VVADPAVADGV
-66 VADAQRLRDEWVVRV
+66 VEAAQRLRDEWVVRV
-81 HGSVRVRPDGMRNPK
+81 RGTVRLRPDGMRNPK
-96 LATGDIEVAAS
+96 IPTGDVEVAATS
-107 RIEILSESR
+107 IEVLSESK

-121 VEDDVEAGEDLR
+121 VEDDVEVGEDLR
-133 LTHRYVDLRRPRMAR
+133 LLHRYVDLRRPRMAR
-148 NLAMRSHALSVIR
+148 NLALRSQALSVIR
-161 RVMERHGFLEV
+161 RIMERHGFLEV

-249 FGDEEDVYALME
+249 FGDEEDIFALME
-261 ELYGE
+261 ELYAE
-266 LWSDVLGIE
+266 LWSTCLGVS

-281 RLTYAEAMR
+281 RLTYSEAMA
-290 RFGSDKPDMRFA
+290 RFGSDKPDLRFA
-302 LELVDL
+302 LELIDL
-308 SEVLRGTGVGVFS
+308 SEVLRGTGVGVFA
-321 GALSEGGSVVALCV
+321 GALSEGGSVIALCV
-335 PSGEPLTRR
+335 PAGEPLTRR
-344 ELDGWVEWAKQRGA
+344 ELDGWVEWAKARGA
-358 GGLAWGFVEPP
+358 GGLAWGVVEVG
-369 AKDEDGSDGARDGGG
+369 EDGSS
-384 DGAGEGGGA
+384 
-393 GALTLRSPLSK
+393 TLRSPLTK
-404 FLTAEE
+404 FLTAVE
-410 IAAIIAVCGAQSGD
+410 IAGILAACGAATGD
-424 TVLFAAGATDASRTL
+424 TVLFAAGATGASLSL
-439 MGALRVALAERR
+439 MGALRVALASAR
-451 GLIPAGDWR
+451 GMIPDGEWR
-460 FVWVTEP
+460 FLWVTEP

-480 TGGFVP
+480 TGGWVP

-492 APGVEYV
+492 APAQEHLA
-499 DTFEQDPGNATSR
+499 TFEDDPGAATTR

-545 ADEEAEAKFGFLLR
+545 SDEDAEAKFGFLLR

-602 PLTDAPAPYDEGALS
+602 PLTDAPAPYDEGALTD
-617 ELGLRLLPA
+617 LGLRLLPQ
-626 PPSAPAA
+626 PPRA
-633 SSGREA
+633 